1 MHKILLVG
9 GAGYVGAVLT
19 HELLERGYAV
29 RVLDRLFYGDQ
40 GLADIR
46 DRVELVVA
54 DMRRVEPAHLA
65 GVDAVINV
73 GGLSNDPT
81 AEYNP
86 VANYEMNT
94 AASVRLAELARAA
107 GVRRYVLASS
117 CSIYDLG
124 ATDDQHDVVFDEDAD
139 VHPRAAYATSKYE
152 AEQRLLAM
160 AGADFCPVVLRKG
173 TVFGFSPRLRFDL
186 VVNTFVR
193 DALAHGAIVL
203 YRGGE
208 MWRPLVDVRDVARA
222 YIACVA
228 ADDAQVNGQIFNVAN
243 CNMRISELALR
254 VRTTLREMNV
264 TVDIRPDYTYRG
276 VRSYRVATRKI
287 ERVLG
292 FKAVVSVED
301 AVRDLVEQIR
311 HRSIDNLTD
320 PRYENLRW
328 LRILEEAEAILGT
341 GRSIFDAPEENVAAR
356 LAVAQSR
363 RAPR

>member
-9 GAGYVGAVLT
+9 GAGYIGCVLA

-40 GLADIR
+40 GLTGIR
-46 DRVELVVA
+46 DRVELIVA
-54 DMRRVEPAHLA
+54 DMRRVEPSHLA
-65 GVDAVINV
+65 GVDAVVNV

-86 VANYEMNT
+86 TANYEMNT
-94 AASVRLAELARAA
+94 TAAVRLAELARAA
-107 GVRRYVLASS
+107 GVRRYLLASS

-124 ATDDQHDVVFDEDAD
+124 VSDDQCDVVFDEDAE

-160 AGADFCPVVLRKG
+160 AGPDFCPVVLRKG

-186 VVNTFVR
+186 VVNTFVK
-193 DALAHGAIVL
+193 DALGNGTIVL
-203 YRGGE
+203 FRGGE

-228 ADDAQVNGQIFNVAN
+228 ADETLVSGQIFNVAY

-254 VRTTLREMNV
+254 VRTALRELGV
-264 TVDIRPDYTYRG
+264 AVDIRPDYAYRG
-276 VRSYRVATRKI
+276 VRSYRVSTRKI

-292 FKAVVSVED
+292 FKAMISVED
-301 AVRDLVEQIR
+301 AVRDMVERLRDRKIE
-311 HRSIDNLTD
+311 DFND

-328 LRILEEAEAILGT
+328 LRLLEEAEEILGS
-341 GRSIFDAPEENVAAR
+341 GRSIFDAPTETQGAR
-356 LAVAQSR
+356 LALASAR
-363 RAPR
+363 RNER